1 MHKFLLIL
9 GVSGVGKSS
18 LIKELLALDRRFVYI
33 VPFTTR
39 PSRGK
44 EETKISV
51 SDKEMDELWNRGE
64 LLSVNE
70 IHSIRCG
77 TPRLSI
83 IQVLEQNSIPVL
95 DWPIGCIEVMRQ
107 AFPSQLYIVY
117 VLPPSIEVLQQR
129 LIEEG
134 RDVDGHRLQ
143 NARKELDAYKSSEY
157 IGICDLEIVSE
168 ENKILEIAQTIYAG
182 YLSSYSKK

>member
-1 MHKFLLIL
+1 MHKLLLIL

-18 LIKELLALDRRFVYI
+18 LIKELLALDSRFVYI

-39 PSRGK
+39 QPRGK
-44 EETKISV
+44 EETKISI
-51 SDKEMDELWNRGE
+51 SDKAMDELWNRGE
-64 LLSVNE
+64 LSSVNE
-70 IHSIRCG
+70 IHGIRCA

-95 DWPIGCIEVMRQ
+95 DWPIGYIEVMRQ
-107 AFPSQLYIVY
+107 VFPSQLYVVY

-129 LIEEG
+129 LIKGE
-134 RDVDGHRLQ
+134 RDDGHRLQ
-143 NARKELDAYKSSEY
+143 NARKELDLYKSSEY

>member
-1 MHKFLLIL
+1 MHKLLLIL

-18 LIKELLALDRRFVYI
+18 LIKELLTLDSRFVYI

-39 PSRGK
+39 VHRSRG
-44 EETKISV
+44 ETKISI
-51 SDKEMDELWNRGE
+51 SNKEMDELWNRGE

-70 IHSIRCG
+70 IHDIRCA

-95 DWPIGCIEVMRQ
+95 DWPIGYIEVMKQ
-107 AFPSQLYIVY
+107 AFQNQLYVVY

-129 LIEEG
+129 LIKGE
-134 RDVDGHRLQ
+134 RDDGHRLQ
-143 NARKELDAYKSSEY
+143 NACKELEMYASSQY
-157 IGICDLEIVSE
+157 LGVCDFEVISE
-168 ENKILEIAQTIYAG
+168 ENQILEIAEIIYAG